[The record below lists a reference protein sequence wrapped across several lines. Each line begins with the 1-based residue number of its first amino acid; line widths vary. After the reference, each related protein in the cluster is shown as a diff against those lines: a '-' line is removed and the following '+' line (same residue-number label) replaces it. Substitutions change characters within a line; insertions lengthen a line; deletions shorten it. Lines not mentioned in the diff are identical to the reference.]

1 VRDDSRGL
9 AAAAHAR
16 GELGDVV
23 HAEIL
28 ACAKNG
34 LIRIAEDGTLVL
46 TDEGR
51 RRAEKAG
58 EEGQ

>member
-1 VRDDSRGL
+1 MTLEDSLRL
-9 AAAAHAR
+9 LMPE
-16 GELGDVV
+16 GELGDLV

-51 RRAEKAG
+51 RRAEKAS
-58 EEGQ
+58 EDGQ

>member
-1 VRDDSRGL
+1 
-9 AAAAHAR
+9 
-16 GELGDVV
+16 V

>member
-1 VRDDSRGL
+1 MTLEDSLRL
-9 AAAAHAR
+9 LMPV
-16 GELGDVV
+16 GERGDVV